1 MCEVTAR
8 GGQAHPGMADWLAA
22 LAAREAEGAIDGSV
36 MELREALGCTGEV
49 GGVGG
54 EKAGSVVVGPW
65 VVESPRGQR
74 ALVLHRHFLLD
85 QISQGFAGHVERVEA
100 QVIVLLLGR

>member
-22 LAAREAEGAIDGSV
+22 LAAREAKGTVDGSV
-36 MELREALGCTGEV
+36 VELREALGCTGEV

-54 EKAGSVVVGPW
+54 EQAGSMVVGSW
-65 VVESPRGQR
+65 VVESPGGQIGR
-74 ALVLHRHFLLD
+74 A
-85 QISQGFAGHVERVEA
+85 HV
-100 QVIVLLLGR
+100 